1 MDRTFR
7 RNTLILSGSLVAILV
22 LYMVVFW
29 LPQRRHKAEMRS
41 AIQNKREAIES
52 CKQQSTQLTVLNREL
67 GQLQAYNEKLAE
79 QIQATLNVRE
89 FLSTVHSLGQQ
100 EGVTISNVTPGIAID
115 LVGIQQQ
122 PISLT
127 LVGRFHA
134 IVQLMYELE
143 TMARRV
149 AVFHRRGIRL
159 DEAETLADSLVK
171 RDRDLDN
178 RRLCLECGALRPGLV
193 CSVPTKAGAGRT
205 VSGLVKMPQHCPG
218 FSPVEGL

>member
-1 MDRTFR
+1 MSLANLMKR
-7 RNTLILSGSLVAILV
+7 GSLRALATATLATPATDEPETTSPVATV
-22 LYMVVFW
+22 ATVAVAEA
-29 LPQRRHKAEMRS
+29 PKAERDMS
-41 AIQNKREAIES
+41 
-52 CKQQSTQLTVLNREL
+52 
-67 GQLQAYNEKLAE
+67 LASVAAE
-79 QIQATLNVRE
+79 ILDPDRWCWPYSDAMN
-89 FLSTVHSLGQQ
+89 G
-100 EGVTISNVTPGIAID
+100 A
-115 LVGIQQQ
+115 
-122 PISLT
+122 
-127 LVGRFHA
+127 
-134 IVQLMYELE
+134 ELE